1 MRSIASHC
9 DAMPRNAIVPLPE
22 SRLKSGYPFFFGMA
36 HKPLKAK
43 TEFIRMPIP
52 NISEIKK
59 PPFLTDG
66 IPVEGTPQ
74 DMQTYDRSRN

>member
-1 MRSIASHC
+1 
-9 DAMPRNAIVPLPE
+9 
-22 SRLKSGYPFFFGMA
+22 MA

>member
-1 MRSIASHC
+1 
-9 DAMPRNAIVPLPE
+9 
-22 SRLKSGYPFFFGMA
+22 MA

-52 NISEIKK
+52 DISEIKK
-59 PPFLTDG
+59 PRFLTEG

-74 DMQTYDRSRN
+74 DMQTYNRSQS